1 MHAHGRPS
9 RLHASCVCACPCVY
23 ACECVCVRVRV
34 RVRVCVRLCANTC
47 GAMQVLQDVE
57 EVFAASD
64 YGRHGR
70 WATWAAHSNAEA
82 LAPTQGR
89 RRTQHDEEGPSL
101 DPPSVTGQKDGDGLI
116 APAARVHAGA
126 EEDDVDPQERSRI
139 FVAAAHMRRL
149 SATEQAARL
158 GWASRTTPAGRPVH
172 GWVRHVAMRF
182 VRGDSVIL
190 VQPAP
195 LAAATATATA

>member
-1 MHAHGRPS
+1 
-9 RLHASCVCACPCVY
+9 
-23 ACECVCVRVRV
+23 
-34 RVRVCVRLCANTC
+34 
-47 GAMQVLQDVE
+47 MQVLQDVE

-70 WATWAAHSNAEA
+70 WATLAAHSHAEA

-101 DPPSVTGQKDGDGLI
+101 HPPSMTGQKDGDGLRES
-116 APAARVHAGA
+116 AARVHAEA
-126 EEDDVDPQERSRI
+126 EEDDVDVDVDPQERSRI
-139 FVAAAHMRRL
+139 FVTAAHMRRL